1 MIIHKSPNQMAQEL
15 IDKFSYSCYEC
26 NYEENAI
33 NSALTMVNQIISM
46 SDKNKIVYQSF
57 EYDTITSYT
66 ELYYWHKVKEQLE
79 RIQGGNK

>member
-1 MIIHKSPNQMAQEL
+1 MKIYESPKQMAQEM

-33 NSALTMVNQIISM
+33 TSALTMVNQIILM
-46 SDKNKIVYQSF
+46 SDKNKIVYESF

-66 ELYYWHKVKEQLE
+66 ESYYWHKVKEQIE
-79 RIQGGNK
+79 SIQGGNK